1 MEISRQVAMNIVTE
15 INGIIGEDINI
26 MNPDGI
32 IIASTNARRIGT
44 FHAGAKK
51 VIDENLDELVIS
63 YDGEYEGSYSGTNIP
78 IKFKET
84 IAGVIGVTGPGNEV
98 VKYGKIIK
106 KMSEILIAEQ
116 YYSQQQE
123 IDQRIR
129 DRFLTDWIA
138 GGTMSHLHEPMVER
152 GNILGIDIT
161 KKRRIMILSVA
172 SLNEQGLKD
181 IASID
186 EAEAFLMRLLDKDC
200 SIEVLQSGR
209 YIIAALLDRD
219 DVHMRNFAE
228 FAKTEAEKS
237 YPVKLAIGIDSGSEG
252 SHLISHSCQKA
263 LKSIRTCL
271 RSRTTEIRFYSSIN
285 MEIFISEL
293 TPATK
298 REYIRSIFK
307 GLGEE
312 ETGEWISL
320 LEVFYDAEGSL
331 TETAN
336 KLFIHKNTLQYKL
349 RKLDSITGYDPRSLK
364 FSSLYYNA
372 IHFYQDLL
380 MN

>member
-1 MEISRQVAMNIVTE
+1 MEISKQVAMNIVTE

-51 VIDENLDELVIS
+51 VIDENLDELIIA

-172 SLNEQGLKD
+172 TKSEQGLED

-186 EAEAFLMRLLDKDC
+186 KAEEYLMRHLDKDP
-200 SIEVLQSGR
+200 SIEVLKSGR

-219 DVHMRNFAE
+219 DLHMHNFAG
-228 FAKTEAEKS
+228 FAKTEVERN

-252 SHLISHSCQKA
+252 SHLVSQSYQKA
-263 LKSIRTCL
+263 LKSLRTCL

-293 TPATK
+293 TPLTK

-307 GLGEE
+307 GLGEVE
-312 ETGEWISL
+312 IGEWISL

-349 RKLDSITGYDPRSLK
+349 RKLGSITGYDPRSLK

-372 IHFYQDLL
+372 IHFYRDLL
-380 MN
+380 MT